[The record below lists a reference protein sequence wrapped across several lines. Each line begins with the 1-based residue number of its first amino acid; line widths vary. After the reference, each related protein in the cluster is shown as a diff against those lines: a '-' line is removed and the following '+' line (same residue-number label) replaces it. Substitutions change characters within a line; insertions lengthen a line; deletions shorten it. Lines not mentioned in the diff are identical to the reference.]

1 MSQAKPAATDATP
14 PRPLILVVDDSEDIR
29 ALLGAL
35 LKKNYDVRFAANGQ
49 QALHL
54 AAQTPQPHLILL
66 DVEMPDGHGYAVCKR
81 LKDNPVTRSI
91 PVIFISG
98 RAEQQDGARGFD
110 LGGVDYVEKPIKPPI
125 VLARVR
131 THLAAYENLR
141 QLEARVSDRTMELH
155 GIRQELI
162 RRLARAMEVR
172 DGNLTHRVIRV
183 AQYVKLI
190 AVAAGAR
197 PEVCELLMHAAPLY
211 DIGKLG
217 VPEVVLHKT
226 AKLNEKE
233 WAEVRK
239 HPEIGARIIG
249 EHKDP
254 LLKLARTMALTH
266 HERWDGTG
274 YPSRLAGEAIPLPG
288 RLMAIA
294 DAFEAMTTTQRYRS
308 PMTIEQAAADIAS
321 EAGTHFDPKL
331 VEAFEKAL
339 PKMTMVLKAV
349 RDELEGIH
357 DLDFMAMEK
366 TIPPVPRAAAI
377 PQKKPAPAARPGAAT
392 KGASSRSAP
401 GASSR
406 KPAPKK

>member
-239 HPEIGARIIG
+239 HPETGARIIG

-377 PQKKPAPAARPGAAT
+377 PQKKPASAARPGAAT
-392 KGASSRSAP
+392 RGASSRSAP
-401 GASSR
+401 GTSSR

>member
-1 MSQAKPAATDATP
+1 MSQARTAAADAPP
-14 PRPLILVVDDSEDIR
+14 PRPLILVVDDAEDIR

-35 LKKNYDVRFAANGQ
+35 LKKSYDVRLAASGRL
-49 QALHL
+49 ALHL

-66 DVEMPDGHGYAVCKR
+66 DVEMPDDDGYAVCKA
-81 LKDNPVTRSI
+81 LKENPVTRSI

-141 QLEARVSDRTMELH
+141 QLEARVSERTMELH

-162 RRLARAMEVR
+162 RRLSRAMEVR

-190 AVAAGAR
+190 AQAAGAR

-226 AKLNEKE
+226 AKLNQRE
-233 WAEVRK
+233 WDEVRK

-249 EHKDP
+249 EHSDP
-254 LLKLARTMALTH
+254 LLKLARTMALAH
-266 HERWDGTG
+266 HERWDGAG
-274 YPSRLAGEAIPLPG
+274 YPSRLAGEIIPLPG

-294 DAFEAMTTTQRYRS
+294 DAFEAMTTTQRYRP

-339 PKMTMVLKAV
+339 PKMILVLKAV

-366 TIPPVPRAAAI
+366 TIPPAPRAAGA
-377 PQKKPAPAARPGAAT
+377 PQQKLAQAVDPAGTSKNPPARST
-392 KGASSRSAP
+392 SGASPRRPTS
-401 GASSR
+401 
-406 KPAPKK
+406 KK